1 MIVDYYKDT
10 ICKYMGY
17 APTTEQDIAMRR
29 FLEFMHDRNERVAM
43 ILCGSA
49 GTGKT
54 TLAGAIVKA
63 LREMK
68 QKIVLMAPTGRAAKV
83 FALNAGQA
91 AFTIHR
97 KIYRQKTMT
106 DMASPFTL
114 NVNLATDTLFIIDE
128 ASMIAN
134 MGDSTFGSGCLL
146 DDLVQY
152 VYSGRNCRM
161 LLIGDTAQL
170 PPVGEDES
178 PALQKMMIEGY
189 GLDVYEATL
198 SEVLRQSH
206 DSGILYNATEVRLMI
221 DREDMSELPKVR
233 FGGFDDIVNLRGDEL
248 IEQLAT
254 SYSEM
259 GLDDTIVVT
268 RSNKRANIY
277 NNGIR
282 NMVLGREELI
292 SQGDMLMVVK
302 NNYYW
307 AEKLKLQL
315 PFIANGDR
323 AVAIHR
329 AALQGRPYIA

>member
-17 APTTEQDIAMRR
+17 APTTEQNIAMRR

-146 DDLVQY
+146 DDLVRY

-221 DREDMSELPKVR
+221 EREDM
-233 FGGFDDIVNLRGDEL
+233 
-248 IEQLAT
+248 A
-254 SYSEM
+254 
-259 GLDDTIVVT
+259 
-268 RSNKRANIY
+268 
-277 NNGIR
+277 
-282 NMVLGREELI
+282 
-292 SQGDMLMVVK
+292 
-302 NNYYW
+302 
-307 AEKLKLQL
+307 
-315 PFIANGDR
+315 
-323 AVAIHR
+323 
-329 AALQGRPYIA
+329 

>member
-134 MGDSTFGSGCLL
+134 MGD
-146 DDLVQY
+146 
-152 VYSGRNCRM
+152 
-161 LLIGDTAQL
+161 
-170 PPVGEDES
+170 
-178 PALQKMMIEGY
+178 
-189 GLDVYEATL
+189 
-198 SEVLRQSH
+198 
-206 DSGILYNATEVRLMI
+206 
-221 DREDMSELPKVR
+221 
-233 FGGFDDIVNLRGDEL
+233 
-248 IEQLAT
+248 
-254 SYSEM
+254 
-259 GLDDTIVVT
+259 
-268 RSNKRANIY
+268 
-277 NNGIR
+277 
-282 NMVLGREELI
+282 
-292 SQGDMLMVVK
+292 
-302 NNYYW
+302 
-307 AEKLKLQL
+307 
-315 PFIANGDR
+315 
-323 AVAIHR
+323 
-329 AALQGRPYIA
+329 